1 MRSKLIKQKAVAIDD
16 NGKGIIRFDN
26 QTIFVNDLLPD
37 EEGEIKL
44 IYKFDKL
51 KEAKLIKRLNSSP
64 IRCKPKC
71 AYYSKCGGC
80 NLMHINYQ
88 AQLEY
93 KRQKVQNLLHKFAH
107 IDFEV
112 SPCLGM
118 EKPFNFRN
126 KIQVPVGK
134 DKSGKIITGFYEEN
148 THQIVPNLDCLVQDI
163 KAKQIILD
171 LKKLMEKY
179 HIEPYNED
187 TQKGLIRHVIIK
199 TSYHYNQTM
208 VVLVTSQDEFKGRKN
223 LAKELVSLNKDITSV
238 IQNINPRKTNVI
250 LGEKER
256 ILYGSGKIKD
266 SILGLNFL
274 ISSKS
279 FYQTNPIQV
288 EVLYS
293 KAIELA
299 KLKEDQEILDAYS
312 GTGTI
317 GLCASKYVKKVTLV
331 ELVKDAYLDG
341 IKNKELNGITNAEF
355 INEDCTKYLVENQ
368 NDVHFDVVFMDPPR
382 KGSTPE
388 FLNALKNIKPKTIVY
403 ISCNPVTL
411 ARDLTYLTDQYELE
425 KVIPVDMFPYT
436 SHVETVACLQLK
448 NISK

>member
-148 THQIVPNLDCLVQDI
+148 THKIVPNLDCLVQDI

-187 TQKGLIRHVIIK
+187 TQNGLIRHVIIK

-238 IQNINPRKTNVI
+238 KASYKGYFMNCQC
-250 LGEKER
+250 
-256 ILYGSGKIKD
+256 GS
-266 SILGLNFL
+266 FL
-274 ISSKS
+274 RR
-279 FYQTNPIQV
+279 NNW
-288 EVLYS
+288 
-293 KAIELA
+293 
-299 KLKEDQEILDAYS
+299 LKEL
-312 GTGTI
+312 
-317 GLCASKYVKKVTLV
+317 
-331 ELVKDAYLDG
+331 
-341 IKNKELNGITNAEF
+341 
-355 INEDCTKYLVENQ
+355 
-368 NDVHFDVVFMDPPR
+368 
-382 KGSTPE
+382 
-388 FLNALKNIKPKTIVY
+388 
-403 ISCNPVTL
+403 
-411 ARDLTYLTDQYELE
+411 
-425 KVIPVDMFPYT
+425 
-436 SHVETVACLQLK
+436 
-448 NISK
+448 